1 MKEEEQLDKLFEAL
15 TGLDYGTWL
24 RLKRAIDMQFD
35 FLQSKNTLTEES
47 VQRVY
52 ESFPSRFKAQSFEP
66 ATDE

>member
-52 ESFPSRFKAQSFEP
+52 ESFPSRFKVQSFEH

>member
-1 MKEEEQLDKLFEAL
+1 MKKEDQLDKLFEAL

-35 FLQSKNTLTEES
+35 FLQSKNTLTEKS